1 MNSTTFIA
9 PSKVTE
15 FPLSFLDTYIMI
27 EAGKGEKNEA
37 AFYEPRMASFN
48 KYLNSKVPL
57 TFQNS
62 SNSIE
67 ADEVGL
73 TFY

>member
-1 MNSTTFIA
+1 
-9 PSKVTE
+9 
-15 FPLSFLDTYIMI
+15 MI
-27 EAGKGEKNEA
+27 EAEKGEKNEA

-62 SNSIE
+62 SIE